1 MKICIQKPDT
11 IIIEGKPEEIALYEA
26 MAMKSQE
33 ETIGTIAEENFAQDA
48 PSFYE
53 TIKKLGL

>member
-26 MAMKSQE
+26 MKSQE
-33 ETIGTIAEENFAQDA
+33 ETIGTIAEEENFAQDA

>member
-26 MAMKSQE
+26 MAMKGQE
-33 ETIGTIAEENFAQDA
+33 ETIAEEENFAQDA

>member
-33 ETIGTIAEENFAQDA
+33 ETIAEENFAQDA